1 MNMYMD
7 YLVSNMV
14 HLIGNAVT
22 RPIATIFTLHRVC
35 TLEKDNLSA
44 CEELSVDPEFLDNF
58 IKLSRRRGYN
68 FISMDDLVSVLLSE
82 KRIEKAFVIS
92 IDDGYKD
99 TYSTAYPILKKQNV
113 PFIFFVSTSFP
124 DRTAILWWYVIQELI
139 TNNNVIVLTDGRKIS
154 CATLS
159 EKQKA
164 FTTLRRIILRMG
176 RHVQERIPHMLS
188 RYDNNLHWQNSKLM
202 IDWED
207 IITMSKDELCTIG
220 AHTEKH
226 FGLRF
231 ETAENVLGD
240 FLLCKS
246 KLENKIGM
254 QVRHLSF
261 PYGSAY
267 SVGCRES
274 YLAAKAGFTTAVTTY
289 SGVCHGLHRYMLHS
303 LPRVNFTQGSCMQK
317 YIWD

>member
-7 YLVSNMV
+7 YLVSNML

-22 RPIATIFTLHRVC
+22 RPVATIFTLHRVC
-35 TLEKDNLSA
+35 PLEKDNLPG
-44 CEELSVDPEFLDNF
+44 CKELRVDPEFLDNF
-58 IKLSRRRGYN
+58 ITLSRRRGYY
-68 FISMDDLVSVLLSE
+68 FISMDKLVTGLLSE
-82 KRIEKAFVIS
+82 KRIEKALVIS

-99 TYSTAYPILKKQNV
+99 TYSTAYPILKKHNV

-124 DRTAILWWYVIQELI
+124 DKTAILWWYVIQELI
-139 TNNNVIVLTDGRKIS
+139 TNNNMIVLTDGRKIS
-154 CATLS
+154 CETLS

-176 RHVQERIPHMLS
+176 RQMQERVPRLLS
-188 RYDNNLHWQNSKLM
+188 RYDINLCWQNNNLM
-202 IDWED
+202 IDWEN

-231 ETAENVLGD
+231 ETAESVLGD

-246 KLENKIGM
+246 KLENKIDM

-274 YLAAKAGFTTAVTTY
+274 YLAAKAGYTTAVTTY
-289 SGVCHGLHRYMLHS
+289 SGICHSFHRYMLHS
-303 LPRVNFTQGSCMQK
+303 LPRVNFTQGSGMQK